1 MDLLDDTGS
10 DKYYRFWGLVLSLV
24 LHGLV
29 IVLALFWGFNVQE
42 YQGPPQSIQV
52 VLTSPEEIGGTAK
65 GEFPA
70 QVSNKENTAADIAK
84 SNVEKIKKVEKEK
97 PKEMESKEIPKPKE
111 EPKVEVPKKQEPKKK
126 EEPKVAKVKEKPVKK
141 EEPVKKLEKQNKE
154 VKKVEVKEPKKEVAR
169 VEPKATASV
178 KQTEA
183 KGVPDE
189 GEKKPKADFEK
200 ERERVFQEIKK
211 ALVLKDI
218 KRRVEGE
225 GKDVF
230 GGSDT
235 SEGRE
240 GVVSGKDLGSG
251 TRATIAA
258 LFVNRL
264 REEIRS
270 NWRVPES
277 IPLDGTLET
286 KVVFKIDEN
295 GVVRDVRVEKSS
307 GNPAFDEFCVKAI
320 YRASPLRT
328 PVPPELLEEAKN
340 EGIEVSFRNS

>member
-10 DKYYRFWGLVLSLV
+10 DKHYRLWGLVLSLV

-52 VLTSPEEIGGTAK
+52 VLTSPEEIGGTTK
-65 GEFPA
+65 REFPA
-70 QVSNKENTAADIAK
+70 QVSKKEDKDADIVK
-84 SNVEKIKKVEKEK
+84 SDVEKVKKVEKE
-97 PKEMESKEIPKPKE
+97 EAKEIPKPRE

-154 VKKVEVKEPKKEVAR
+154 VKKVELKEPKKEVAR

-183 KGVPDE
+183 KRVPDE

-225 GKDVF
+225 EEDVF
-230 GGSDT
+230 GGGDT
-235 SEGRE
+235 SEGR
-240 GVVSGKDLGSG
+240 GGTVSGKDLGSG

-258 LFVNRL
+258 LFINRL

-270 NWRVPES
+270 NWKVPES

-320 YRASPLRT
+320 YRASPLKT